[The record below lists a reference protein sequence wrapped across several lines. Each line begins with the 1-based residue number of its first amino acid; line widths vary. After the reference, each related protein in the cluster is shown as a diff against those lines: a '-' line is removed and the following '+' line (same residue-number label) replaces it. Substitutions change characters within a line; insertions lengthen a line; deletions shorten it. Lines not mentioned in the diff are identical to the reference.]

1 MTESQPSPAR
11 GSERTRRAIEGAAV
25 HADKVSKT
33 FWLFDLKF
41 ESFVAPRLVSFI
53 WALYLL
59 LIVFSL
65 AGGIFYALWVL
76 PVIPA
81 LISIVF
87 QLVGAVFL
95 LMIVRV
101 VLEMF
106 LLSFRK
112 VELMKPLEYLAY
124 LRRIAHNGQ
133 GQSQ

>member
-1 MTESQPSPAR
+1 MTESQPSSSR

-41 ESFVAPRLVSFI
+41 ENFVAPKLVSFI

-81 LISIVF
+81 LISIVL

-124 LRRIAHNGQ
+124 LKRIAHNGQ
-133 GQSQ
+133 EQSR